1 MLKFLLTFGAGVYT
15 GLYVS
20 QNYEVPRVDDPK
32 KLMERLNEKISELI
46 DGKKKTPVDQIV
58 HDIKKEAKKIMDD

>member
-1 MLKFLLTFGAGVYT
+1 MFLCVLTFGAGVYT